1 MCALSYAG
9 SSVVS
14 RSGLLCQRRLRSRL
28 PASGALT
35 VSLLRHGVWCLARR
49 EQRSLTAL
57 SLHHHLRVLPDI
69 SAGFDS
75 WTSSLGLVCDRAC
88 WGGNID
94 ILEAANRL
102 TQ

>member
-14 RSGLLCQRRLRSRL
+14 WSGLLCQRRLRSRL

-35 VSLLRHGVWCLARR
+35 VSLLRHGVRS
-49 EQRSLTAL
+49 SLTAL
-57 SLHHHLRVLPDI
+57 PLHHHLRVLPDI